1 MGRAFEYADGV
12 GGRRRAAVIR
22 AATGDDVIIGEQ
34 ELRHAMRHFTLPR
47 DLVLSLIT
55 RMRANRASTGC
66 STVSRT
72 GVTCSRSSSSRRPAH
87 SSQACTPR
95 DAAFGRRTAGSGRC
109 CHEEVTNLVPSLL
122 RLRTP
127 VDLLARWPLR

>member
-55 RMRANRASTGC
+55 RVLANPTIVLVDDARK
-66 STVSRT
+66 
-72 GVTCSRSSSSRRPAH
+72 
-87 SSQACTPR
+87 PR
-95 DAAFGRRTAGSGRC
+95 EYRLFYRLEDGRY
-109 CHEEVTNLVPSLL
+109 
-122 RLRTP
+122 
-127 VDLLARWPLR
+127 LLAVVKVTPAGAFFASMYPTGRSIRPSHRRFKKVLP